1 MAGGDWR
8 AWPVARAQERLD
20 SEAGWP
26 RIPPGGGAWVV
37 GQEALPSS
45 SYPANPPREDVRM
58 SVVQETMEAAGPFSC
73 PAEPL
78 HASTWSSKKA
88 SLIPLSILLTT
99 PRGICLMAR
108 AS

>member
-45 SYPANPPREDVRM
+45 SYPANPLREDINKDVCCSRDD
-58 SVVQETMEAAGPFSC
+58 GSC
-73 PAEPL
+73 
-78 HASTWSSKKA
+78 WSFLVS
-88 SLIPLSILLTT
+88 S
-99 PRGICLMAR
+99 
-108 AS
+108 